1 MDRGG
6 KLIVFS
12 APSGS
17 GKTTIVRHLLKQE
30 VLNLAFSISATSRE
44 PRDHEKDG
52 ADYYFMSLKEFKQH
66 IKNGDFL
73 EWEEVYRDSFYGTL
87 KSEVERLWAEGKH
100 IIFDIDVKGAMN
112 IKKAYPREALAVFVK
127 PPSLKALE
135 KRLRA
140 RRTEDENTL
149 EKRLARAADEMAY
162 ENKFDVVLVNDV
174 LDDALAKAEL
184 IVRDFINNGEA
195 L

>member
-1 MDRGG
+1 MS
-6 KLIVFS
+6 KLLLFA
-12 APSGS
+12 APSGA
-17 GKTTIVRHLLKQE
+17 GKTTIVHHLLKQFDE
-30 VLNLAFSISATSRE
+30 LEFSISATTR
-44 PRDHEKDG
+44 PRRPHEKEG
-52 ADYYFMSLKEFKQH
+52 KDYYFISRERFEELINQDAFV
-66 IKNGDFL
+66 
-73 EWEEVYRDSFYGTL
+73 EWEEVYEGLFYGTL

-112 IKKAYPREALAVFVK
+112 IKRAYPREALAVFVK

>member
-1 MDRGG
+1 MS
-6 KLIVFS
+6 KLLLFA
-12 APSGS
+12 APSGA
-17 GKTTIVRHLLKQE
+17 GKTTIVHHLLNQFGE
-30 VLNLAFSISATSRE
+30 LEFSISATTR
-44 PRDHEKDG
+44 PQRPHEEDG
-52 ADYYFMSLKEFKQH
+52 KDYYFISRERFEELINQDAFV
-66 IKNGDFL
+66 
-73 EWEEVYRDSFYGTL
+73 EWEEVYEGLFYGTL

-174 LDDALAKAEL
+174 LDDALAKAER

>member
-1 MDRGG
+1 MS
-6 KLIVFS
+6 KLLLFA
-12 APSGS
+12 APSGA
-17 GKTTIVRHLLKQE
+17 GKTTIVHHLLKQFDE
-30 VLNLAFSISATSRE
+30 LEFSISATTR
-44 PRDHEKDG
+44 PRRPHEKKG
-52 ADYYFMSLKEFKQH
+52 KDYYFISRERFEELINQDAFV
-66 IKNGDFL
+66 
-73 EWEEVYRDSFYGTL
+73 EWEEVYEGLFYGTL

-174 LDDALAKAEL
+174 LDDALAKAEK
-184 IVRDFINNGEA
+184 IVRNFIKKGQ
-195 L
+195 

>member
-1 MDRGG
+1 MS
-6 KLIVFS
+6 KLLLFA
-12 APSGS
+12 APSGA
-17 GKTTIVRHLLKQE
+17 GKTTIVHHLLKQFDE
-30 VLNLAFSISATSRE
+30 LEFSISATTR
-44 PRDHEKDG
+44 PRRPHEKKG
-52 ADYYFMSLKEFKQH
+52 KDYYFISRERFEELINQDAFV
-66 IKNGDFL
+66 
-73 EWEEVYRDSFYGTL
+73 EWEEVYEGLFYGTL

-135 KRLRA
+135 KRL
-140 RRTEDENTL
+140 
-149 EKRLARAADEMAY
+149 ARAADEMAY

>member
-1 MDRGG
+1 MS
-6 KLIVFS
+6 KLLLFA
-12 APSGS
+12 APSGA
-17 GKTTIVRHLLKQE
+17 GKTTIVHHLLKQFDE
-30 VLNLAFSISATSRE
+30 LEFSISATTR
-44 PRDHEKDG
+44 PRRPHEKKG
-52 ADYYFMSLKEFKQH
+52 KDYYFISRERFEELINQDAFV
-66 IKNGDFL
+66 
-73 EWEEVYRDSFYGTL
+73 EWEEVYEGLFYGTL

-174 LDDALAKAEL
+174 LDDALAKAER